1 MAVYTY
7 ATREGEPPSGTLV
20 DLLLGAIDRLTERC
34 AFRLFTGPGPELTE
48 VSYRELFGHVK
59 DAVGALRVLGLERGG
74 HAAILSENRFE
85 WALTDYACL
94 LEGIWN
100 VPIHSVLT
108 AEQIRYIVQDSGI
121 RVLFASSA
129 EQVAKAR
136 SACASSSYEVQI
148 VTFDPLAPLPEG
160 VLAWD
165 HLVAEGRVRM
175 QGVSDESLRASAL
188 QAKPDQVATMLY
200 TSGTTG
206 NPKGVVLTHRNLFSN
221 VEAASLAFRIEPTD
235 STLSFLPL
243 SHIFERTADYVFLSR
258 GCTISYAHSKD
269 TLAVDLRTVRPT
281 VVVAVPRV
289 YEKVHDA
296 AVSAGG
302 AKGTLVRWARKVGLE
317 WASERLSGRI
327 PTLSLH
333 VAHRIADTLVFAKVR
348 AAVGGRIRFFVSGSA
363 PLEPEIAR
371 FFYAAG
377 MPILEGYGLT
387 ETSPVLTVST
397 SDELRIGAV
406 GRPVVGTEIRIAD
419 DGEIL
424 AKGPQVMKGYFN
436 RPDETA
442 DTIDSEGWIHTGD
455 IGELDADGYLRI
467 TDRKKDLI
475 KTSGGKY
482 VAPQPIENRTK
493 RNTFVD
499 QATMVGDRRKFVA
512 LLVVPDFGVL
522 EKWARGKGVAVAD
535 REALIAHP
543 AVQEKMAQEALSGFD
558 DLSHVEIPQKLALL
572 TTPFSIEDGTLTLT
586 DKVRRRVVQDRYASL
601 IDRFYLYENA
611 NRTVFTP

>member
-1 MAVYTY
+1 MAAYAY
-7 ATREGEPPSGTLV
+7 ATREGELPSGTLV
-20 DLLLGAIDRLTERC
+20 GLLLGAIDRLAEHT
-34 AFRLFTGPGPELTE
+34 AFRLFTGPGPELNE
-48 VSYRELFGHVK
+48 VSYSELFGHVK
-59 DAVGALRVLGLERGG
+59 DAVGVLRVLGLEQGG
-74 HAAILSENRFE
+74 RAAILSENRFE

-94 LEGIWN
+94 LEGVWN

-108 AEQIRYIVQDSGI
+108 AEQIRYIVQDSGV

-136 SACASSSYEVQI
+136 SACAASPHEVQI
-148 VTFDPLAPLPEG
+148 VAFDPLAPLPEG

-165 HLVAEGRVRM
+165 RLIAEGRVRM
-175 QGVSDESLRASAL
+175 RGVTDEALRASAL
-188 QAKPDQVATMLY
+188 QATPDQVATMLY

-206 NPKGVVLTHRNLFSN
+206 NPKGVVLTHRNIFSN
-221 VEAASLAFRIEPTD
+221 VEATSLALRIEPTD
-235 STLSFLPL
+235 STISFLPL
-243 SHIFERTADYVFLSR
+243 SHVFQRMADYLLVSR
-258 GCTISYAHSKD
+258 GCTISYPHSKD

-281 VVVAVPRV
+281 VVAAVPRV

-302 AKGTLVRWARKVGLE
+302 AKGRLVRWAREVGLA
-317 WASERLSGRI
+317 WASDLLSGRV
-327 PTLSLH
+327 PTLRLR
-333 VAHRIADTLVFAKVR
+333 VARRIADTLVFAKIR
-348 AAVGGRIRFFVSGSA
+348 AAVGGRIRMFVSGSA

-397 SDELRIGAV
+397 PDELRIGTV
-406 GRPVVGTEIRIAD
+406 GRPVVGTEVRIVD

-424 AKGPQVMKGYFN
+424 VRGPQVMKGYYN
-436 RPDETA
+436 RPGETA
-442 DTIDSEGWIHTGD
+442 DAIDLEGWFHTGD
-455 IGELDADGYLRI
+455 IGELDADGFLRI

-482 VAPQPIENRTK
+482 VAPQPIENRIK

-499 QATMVGDRRKFVA
+499 QAIMVGDRRKFVA

-522 EKWARGKGVAVAD
+522 GEWARGQGVSIAD
-535 REALIAHP
+535 RDALIAHP
-543 AVQEKMAQEALSGFD
+543 AVQERMAQEALSGFD
-558 DLSHVEIPQKLALL
+558 DLSHVEIPRKLALL

-586 DKVRRRVVQDRYASL
+586 DKVKRRVVQDRYASL
-601 IDRFYLYENA
+601 IDRFYQSENA
-611 NRTVFTP
+611 DRTVFTP